1 MNPTER
7 FNLLVTFK
15 GHKTSRAG
23 EELLGIEEI
32 ELTLQDEKNL
42 FDIKETEFQNV
53 VLIESGSDPLVI
65 AKELADA
72 STTVISKIVPIEL
85 VIRTRP
91 DIIAEKVITLS
102 KDKIKSGETFI
113 VRGDVRGREY
123 IKSKEKFLASISQE
137 ITEKLRV
144 EMEKNCPDWVIQIE
158 VVGENTG
165 ISVLKPENII
175 KKL

>member
-1 MNPTER
+1 MNPTES
-7 FNLLVTFK
+7 FNLLITFK
-15 GHKTSRAG
+15 GHKTPEAG

-65 AKELADA
+65 ARKLAEA

-85 VIRTRP
+85 VVRTRS
-91 DIIAEKVITLS
+91 DLIAEKLISLT
-102 KDKIKSGETFI
+102 KDKIKSGETFV
-113 VRGDVRGREY
+113 VRGDIRGRSH
-123 IKSKEKFLASISQE
+123 IKSKEEFLSSLSQE
-137 ITEKLRV
+137 VTEKLGV
-144 EMEKNCPDWVIQIE
+144 EKDESDPNWIIQIE

-165 ISVLKPENII
+165 ISVLKPVNIY
-175 KKL
+175 KK

>member
-15 GHKTSRAG
+15 GHKTSSAG

-53 VLIESGSDPLVI
+53 VLIESGSDPLMI

-91 DIIAEKVITLS
+91 DIIAEKAITLS

-123 IKSKEKFLASISQE
+123 IKSKEKFLASTRSSWS
-137 ITEKLRV
+137 LRTFFWAMTFSGLIWSAW
-144 EMEKNCPDWVIQIE
+144 EYASRAAWCSPS
-158 VVGENTG
+158 
-165 ISVLKPENII
+165 SVSALPIR
-175 KKL
+175 L